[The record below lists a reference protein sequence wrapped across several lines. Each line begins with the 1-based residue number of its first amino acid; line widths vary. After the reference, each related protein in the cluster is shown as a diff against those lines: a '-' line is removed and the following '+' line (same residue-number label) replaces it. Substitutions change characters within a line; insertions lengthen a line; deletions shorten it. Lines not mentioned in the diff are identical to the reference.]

1 MLNLNSPI
9 KYSKK
14 QKNYIKKLG
23 ITKYKDWDAGNA
35 VNKAI
40 KKQNRISK
48 DYGITPKGMTY
59 MQWGYQREKKEREE
73 PKKCWKLTTENL
85 SKLNPLAP
93 FGLANPLVFSFFLC
107 V

>member
-1 MLNLNSPI
+1 MLQNG
-9 KYSKK
+9 KAKRKK
-14 QKNYIKKLG
+14 DKR
-23 ITKYKDWDAGNA
+23 
-35 VNKAI
+35 

-85 SKLNPLAP
+85 SKLMSVNHRSEKL
-93 FGLANPLVFSFFLC
+93 GEQ
-107 V
+107 